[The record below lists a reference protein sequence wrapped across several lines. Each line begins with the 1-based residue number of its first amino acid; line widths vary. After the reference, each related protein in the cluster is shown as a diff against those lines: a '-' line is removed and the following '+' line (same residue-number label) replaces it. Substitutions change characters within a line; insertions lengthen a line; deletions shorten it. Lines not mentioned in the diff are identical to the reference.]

1 MLFRSVESKRDK
13 FKRLANIR
21 VNNTLKVLDLIGN
34 LSNSSNY
41 DYSDEEIRKIFNSI
55 NSKIKDVQS
64 KFKEKNN
71 NKFNI

>member
-1 MLFRSVESKRDK
+1 VESKRDK

>member
-1 MLFRSVESKRDK
+1 MVFIMESKRDK

-21 VNNTLKVLDLIGN
+21 VNNTLKDLDLIGN

-41 DYSDEEIRKIFNSI
+41 DYSEEEVKKIFSAI
-55 NSKIKDVQS
+55 NSRIKDVQN
-64 KFKEKNN
+64 KFKEKNS

>member
-1 MLFRSVESKRDK
+1 
-13 FKRLANIR
+13 

-41 DYSDEEIRKIFNSI
+41 DYSDEEVKKIFNSI
-55 NSKIKDVQS
+55 NSRMRDVQS

>member
-1 MLFRSVESKRDK
+1 VESKRDK

-21 VNNTLKVLDLIGN
+21 VNNALKVLDLIGN
-34 LSNSSNY
+34 LSNSSVY
-41 DYSDEEIRKIFNSI
+41 GYSDEEVRKIFNSI

>member
-1 MLFRSVESKRDK
+1 MESKRDK

-21 VNNTLKVLDLIGN
+21 VNNTLKGLDLIGN

-41 DYSDEEIRKIFNSI
+41 DYSDDDVRKIFNSI
-55 NSKIKDVQS
+55 NSRIKDVQN

>member
-1 MLFRSVESKRDK
+1 MESKRDK

>member
-1 MLFRSVESKRDK
+1 MVFIMESKRDK

-21 VNNTLKVLDLIGN
+21 VNNTLKDLDLIGN

-41 DYSDEEIRKIFNSI
+41 DYSDEEVKKIFSSI
-55 NSKIKDVQS
+55 NSRIKDVQN
-64 KFKEKNN
+64 KFKEKNS

>member
-1 MLFRSVESKRDK
+1 MESKRDK

-21 VNNTLKVLDLIGN
+21 VNNTLKDLDLIGN

-41 DYSDEEIRKIFNSI
+41 DYSDEEVKKIFSSI
-55 NSKIKDVQS
+55 NSRIKDVQN
-64 KFKEKNN
+64 KFKEKNS